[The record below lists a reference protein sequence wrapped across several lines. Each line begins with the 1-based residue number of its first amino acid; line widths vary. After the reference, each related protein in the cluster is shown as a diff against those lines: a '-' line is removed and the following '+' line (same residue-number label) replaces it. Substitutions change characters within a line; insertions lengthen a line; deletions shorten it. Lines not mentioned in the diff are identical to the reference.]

1 MKKLILK
8 LILWIVILLILAI
21 SLFAGLGYLKYKDAT
36 SKLSLSDA
44 VNQIRSGENYIKLED
59 ISQDYKNAVVAVEDH
74 RFYSHKGID
83 VISMLRA
90 TYVNIKSSSLTYGAS
105 TITQQVGRLL
115 YFTQEKSP
123 IRKFAE
129 IFVAFDLEKNY
140 SKDEILELYLNIIY
154 FGNGYTGI
162 HDASYGYFNKSPK
175 DLTFYEATYLAGL
188 PNAPSVYSEND
199 KLGEERRLQVVQA
212 VEKYCKEQSDFSRP
226 LFSPIWV
233 SECNEEISKAIAII
247 AFLYTRK
254 WEIS

>member
-44 VNQIRSGENYIKLED
+44 VNQIRSGEDYIKLED

-162 HDASYGYFNKSPK
+162 HDASYGYFNKSPR

-212 VEKYCKEQSDFSRP
+212 VNKYCKKSQRQ
-226 LFSPIWV
+226 
-233 SECNEEISKAIAII
+233 
-247 AFLYTRK
+247 
-254 WEIS
+254 

>member
-1 MKKLILK
+1 MKKFILK

-36 SKLSLSDA
+36 SKLSLSDS
-44 VNQIRSGENYIKLED
+44 VNQIRSGEDYIKLED

-212 VEKYCKEQSDFSRP
+212 VEKYCKEQSGFSRP
-226 LFSPIWV
+226 LFSPI
-233 SECNEEISKAIAII
+233 
-247 AFLYTRK
+247 
-254 WEIS
+254 